1 MARSASAGEL
11 HKSPN
16 QARKI
21 RVGEKKKKRVIYV
34 NLAQITNI
42 HSEVFT
48 DELLISTNSLRSG
61 SSVVWVLPCIYLQAT

>member
-16 QARKI
+16 QTREI
-21 RVGEKKKKRVIYV
+21 RKKKKEKVQYV

-61 SSVVWVLPCIYLQAT
+61 SSVVWVLPCMYLQAM